1 MKYSAMIL
9 SGLIIVGGLV
19 VGCAASSEARIKAI
33 GEISGQGKLDEAKAE
48 FIKLLKTD
56 PKCVKAHYEL
66 GGIYR
71 ALNDNAN
78 ANTEFNT
85 ALNIDPTFYD
95 AYYELWDMELEN
107 AKAEP
112 VKTEAKTSIKARL
125 DKLLGSAKPT
135 DKLYALAFEIYDKID
150 EKAKSEEVKQLFLS
164 KFPDS
169 DKMDDVGQTAFEQM
183 LAATQGENRPKRA
196 PLGEAFVRDF
206 PRHKMTDIVYRFLL
220 GYYWKEAKPPDPET
234 VSSPHW
240 GLNQPIA
247 DGLGAK
253 VRQYA
258 GAWTASKPESP
269 LALGTSALVYA
280 ELNIDIDQAVKW
292 ANDAVKYIMKDA
304 PTLAEW
310 GQSDKKP
317 VWYYEW
323 QFTDEIRPF
332 QTLDTLGWVYFKKG
346 DLSQAEKYINQAM
359 QYEDFHSRIWY
370 HLGKVYEAQGK
381 LDEALDAL
389 CHSLISRNDVPDAPT
404 AINEL
409 LKKKFPD
416 IRTQP
421 LRAGAVQPPV
431 GAGHGTPD
439 ALADKF
445 QQLPRDLA
453 TKAGIPFFTEVTTE
467 TGLAKVSGRG
477 VAWGDYDNDGRQDI
491 LFNGSYLWRNKGD
504 GTFEDVTAQAKLT
517 GGYGSGVW
525 ADYNNDGFLDFFAF
539 GDADALWKNNGDG
552 TFTNVT
558 AEVNPKMSDGYPT
571 LAVGWGDYDRDGF
584 VDLYVAN
591 YERPFGVG
599 NPDFLWKN
607 IKGERFE
614 DVTASAGVVP
624 TKNMCGR
631 GVNWGDYNNDGWL
644 DIFVSNYR
652 LNPDFLWKNNGN
664 GTFTNVAR
672 EVGVEG
678 KPVNNAY
685 GHTIGSEWA
694 DYDNDGNL
702 DLFQA
707 NLAHPR
713 YITFS
718 NMSYLLHNNG
728 ASRCPEGIRGAP
740 LVSIGAPEYHFTE
753 CRRESGIRYEETHSD
768 AAWGDFD
775 NDGLLDLY
783 IASCYPNVP
792 SFLYRQSPKGKFTDV
807 TWLTGTR
814 ATDTWGCTW
823 ADYDNDGDLD
833 LMVCEQGK
841 VHLFRNEMISNT
853 VIASEPKGGARQSHN
868 WLEVK
873 LVGKDCN
880 KSAIGARLILKTKPQ
895 GEIPIISL
903 SVLNKPGRSSQQYMR
918 EVEGGKG
925 AGNQNSLVQHFGL
938 GDYNGKLDLSVRWP
952 CGKTTTHQVEPNKIV
967 TIQEP

>member
-1 MKYSAMIL
+1 MKYSAFIL
-9 SGLIIVGGLV
+9 AGLIIAGGLV

-33 GEISGQGKLDEAKAE
+33 GELSGQGKLDEAKAE
-48 FIKLLKTD
+48 FIKLLKSD
-56 PKCVKAHYEL
+56 PKCVQAHYEL

-71 ALNDNAN
+71 ALNDNTKAEE
-78 ANTEFNT
+78 EFKT
-85 ALNIDPTFYD
+85 ALAIDPTFYD

-112 VKTEAKTSIKARL
+112 AKTEVKISIKARL
-125 DKLLGSAKPT
+125 DKLLSSDKPT

-169 DKMDDVGQTAFEQM
+169 DKMDEVGQTAFEQM

-206 PRHKMTDIVYRFLL
+206 PRHKMTDVVYRFLL
-220 GYYWKEAKPPDPET
+220 GYYWKEAKPPDPE
-234 VSSPHW
+234 
-240 GLNQPIA
+240 
-247 DGLGAK
+247 K
-253 VRQYA
+253 VKQFA
-258 GAWTASKPESP
+258 VAWTGSKPESP

-280 ELNIDIDQAVKW
+280 ELNLDIDQAVKW
-292 ANDAVKYIMKDA
+292 ASDAVKYIMKDA
-304 PTLAEW
+304 PSLAEW
-310 GQSDKKP
+310 GKSDKKP

-346 DLSQAEKYINQAM
+346 DLVQAEKYINQAM
-359 QYEDFHSRIWY
+359 QYENFHSRIWY
-370 HLGKVYEAQGK
+370 HLGKVYEGQGK
-381 LDEALDAL
+381 LDQALDAY
-389 CHSLISRNDVPDAPT
+389 CHSLISRNDVPDAPL

-416 IRTQP
+416 IGP
-421 LRAGAVQPPV
+421 E
-431 GAGHGTPD
+431 
-439 ALADKF
+439 ALAEKY

-453 TKAGIPFFTEVTTE
+453 TQAGIPFFTEVTTE
-467 TGLAKVSGRG
+467 TELAGVSGSK
-477 VAWGDYDNDGRQDI
+477 VAWGDYDNDGWQDI
-491 LFNGSYLWRNKGD
+491 LFNGGVLWRNKGD
-504 GTFEDVTAQAKLT
+504 GTFEDVTAQAKLA
-517 GGYGSGVW
+517 GGYGGGFW
-525 ADYNNDGFLDFFAF
+525 ADYNNDGWLDFWAI
-539 GDADALWKNNGDG
+539 GDADALWRNNGDG

-558 AEVNPKMSDGYPT
+558 AQVNPKISDGYPT
-571 LAVGWGDYDRDGF
+571 LGGGWGDYDRDGF
-584 VDLYVAN
+584 VDLYAAN

-614 DVTASAGVVP
+614 DVTASAQVVP

-652 LNPDFLWKNNGN
+652 LNPDFLWKNNAD

-685 GHTIGSEWA
+685 GHTIGAEWA

-728 ASRCPEGIRGAP
+728 APD
-740 LVSIGAPEYHFTE
+740 YHFTE

-768 AAWGDFD
+768 VAWGDFD

-792 SFLYRQSPKGKFTDV
+792 SFLYRQFPKGRFTDV

-833 LMVCEQGK
+833 LMVCEQSR
-841 VHLFRNEMISNT
+841 VHLFMNSAETAKANSTEVATAKEMISQT
-853 VIASEPKGGARQSHN
+853 VIASDPKAGQSNN

-873 LVGKDCN
+873 LIGSDCN
-880 KSAIGARLILKTKPQ
+880 RSAIGARLTLILETKPPVNKI
-895 GEIPIISL
+895 GDIPLVSPLLIST
-903 SVLNKPGRSSQQYMR
+903 QQYMR

-938 GDYNGKLDLSVRWP
+938 GNYSGKLELLVLWP
-952 CGKTTTHQVEPNKIV
+952 CGKLILHQVEPGKIV

>member
-1 MKYSAMIL
+1 MKYSAFIL
-9 SGLIIVGGLV
+9 AILIIVGGLAF

-71 ALNDNAN
+71 ALNDNSKAVM
-78 ANTEFNT
+78 EFVT
-85 ALNIDPTFYD
+85 TLAIDPTFYD
-95 AYYELWDMELEN
+95 AYYELWDMKLEK

-112 VKTEAKTSIKARL
+112 AKTEAKASIKTSM

-150 EKAKSEEVKQLFLS
+150 EKAKCEEVKQLFLS

-169 DKMDDVGQTAFEQM
+169 DKMDEMGQSVFEQM
-183 LAATQGENRPKRA
+183 LAATQGENRPKRG

-220 GYYWKEAKPPDPET
+220 GYYWKEAKPPDPE
-234 VSSPHW
+234 
-240 GLNQPIA
+240 
-247 DGLGAK
+247 K
-253 VRQYA
+253 VKQFA

-292 ANDAVKYIMKDA
+292 ATDAVKYIMKDA
-304 PTLAEW
+304 PSLAEW
-310 GQSDKKP
+310 GKSDQKP

-332 QTLDTLGWVYFKKG
+332 QTLDTLGWVYFKQG
-346 DLSQAEKYINQAM
+346 DLAQAEKYINQAM
-359 QYEDFHSRIWY
+359 QYENFHSRIWY

-381 LDEALDAL
+381 SDQALDAL

-409 LKKKFPD
+409 LKKKFPN
-416 IRTQP
+416 I
-421 LRAGAVQPPV
+421 
-431 GAGHGTPD
+431 TPE
-439 ALADKF
+439 ALAEKF
-445 QQLPRDLA
+445 KQLPRDMA
-453 TKAGIPFFTEVTTE
+453 TKAGLPFFTEVTTE
-467 TGLAKVSGRG
+467 TGLAG
-477 VAWGDYDNDGRQDI
+477 VAGSKMAWGDYDNDGWQDI
-491 LFNGSYLWRNKGD
+491 LFNGSMLWRNKGD
-504 GTFEDVTAQAKLT
+504 GTFEDVTAKAKLA
-517 GGYGSGVW
+517 GGYGGGIW
-525 ADYNNDGFLDFFAF
+525 ADYNNDGWLDFWAF
-539 GDADALWKNNGDG
+539 GDADALFKSNCDG

-558 AEVNPKMSDGYPT
+558 AEVNPKLSDGYPT
-571 LAVGWGDYDRDGF
+571 LGAGWGDYDRDGF
-584 VDLYVAN
+584 VDLYAAN

-624 TKNMCGR
+624 SKDRCGR

-664 GTFTNVAR
+664 DTFTNVAR

-728 ASRCPEGIRGAP
+728 GPD
-740 LVSIGAPEYHFTE
+740 YHFTE
-753 CRRESGIRYEETHSD
+753 CRCSSGIRYEETHSD
-768 AAWGDFD
+768 VAWGDFD

-792 SFLYRQSPKGKFTDV
+792 SFLYRQFPKGKFTDV

-841 VHLFRNEMISNT
+841 VHLFRNEMISQQT
-853 VIASEPKGGARQSHN
+853 ASKHN

-873 LVGKDCN
+873 LIGKDCN
-880 KSAIGARLILKTKPQ
+880 RSAIGARLTLILETKPPVNRIE
-895 GEIPIISL
+895 GIPLISPLII
-903 SVLNKPGRSSQQYMR
+903 PTRQYMR

-938 GDYNGKLDLSVRWP
+938 GMFFSKLELEETVSGKANRLAHIELTVRWP
-952 CGKTTTHQVEPNKIV
+952 CGRTTTHSVEPNKIV
-967 TIQEP
+967 TISEP

>member
-1 MKYSAMIL
+1 MKYSAFIL
-9 SGLIIVGGLV
+9 SGLIIASGLV
-19 VGCAASSEARIKAI
+19 AGCAASSEARIKAI

-48 FIKLLKTD
+48 FIKLLKSD

-78 ANTEFNT
+78 AEEEFKT
-85 ALNIDPTFYD
+85 ALTIDPTFYD
-95 AYYELWDMELEN
+95 AYYELWDMELDLANE
-107 AKAEP
+107 EP
-112 VKTEAKTSIKARL
+112 VKTEAKASIKARL
-125 DKLLGSAKPT
+125 DKLLGSEKPT

-150 EKAKSEEVKQLFLS
+150 EKAKCEEIKQLFLS

-183 LAATQGENRPKRA
+183 LAATQGENRPKRG

-220 GYYWKEAKPPDPET
+220 GYYWKEAKPPDPE
-234 VSSPHW
+234 
-240 GLNQPIA
+240 
-247 DGLGAK
+247 K
-253 VRQYA
+253 VKQFA

-280 ELNIDIDQAVKW
+280 ELNLDLDQAVKW
-292 ANDAVKYIMKDA
+292 ATDAVKYIMKDA
-304 PTLAEW
+304 PSLAEW
-310 GQSDKKP
+310 GKSDKKP

-323 QFTDEIRPF
+323 QYADEIRPF

-359 QYEDFHSRIWY
+359 QYENFHSRIWY

-381 LDEALDAL
+381 PDQAMDAL
-389 CHSLISRNDVPDAPT
+389 CRSLISRNDVPDAPT

-416 IRTQP
+416 I
-421 LRAGAVQPPV
+421 
-431 GAGHGTPD
+431 TPD
-439 ALADKF
+439 ALAEKF
-445 QQLPRDLA
+445 KQLPRDLA
-453 TKAGIPFFTEVTTE
+453 IKANIPFFTEVTTE
-467 TGLAKVSGRG
+467 TGLAG
-477 VAWGDYDNDGRQDI
+477 VAGSKMAWGDYDNDGWQDI
-491 LFNGSYLWRNKGD
+491 LFNGSTLWRNKGPAEPS
-504 GTFEDVTAQAKLT
+504 GSGGRWAFEDVTAQAKLSGLPT
-517 GGYGSGVW
+517 GQAGGYGGGIW
-525 ADYNNDGFLDFFAF
+525 ADYNNDGWLDFWAF
-539 GDADALWKNNGDG
+539 GDADALFRNDG
-552 TFTNVT
+552 PAEGGSRPRAGQCTFTNVT
-558 AEVNPKMSDGYPT
+558 AEVNPKMSDGLPT
-571 LAVGWGDYDRDGF
+571 CGVGWGDYDRDGF
-584 VDLYVAN
+584 VDLYAAN
-591 YERPFGVG
+591 HERPFAVG

-607 IKGERFE
+607 ITGEKFE

-624 TKNMCGR
+624 AKNRCGR

-652 LNPDFLWKNNGN
+652 LNPDFLWKNNAN

-728 ASRCPEGIRGAP
+728 GPD
-740 LVSIGAPEYHFTE
+740 YHFTE

-768 AAWGDFD
+768 VAWGDFD

-783 IASCYPNVP
+783 IAACYPNVP
-792 SFLYRQSPKGKFTDV
+792 SFLYRQFPKGKFTDV

-833 LMVCEQGK
+833 LMLCDSK
-841 VHLFRNEMISNT
+841 PHLFRNEMISNNNVIATRNETISNT
-853 VIASEPKGGARQSHN
+853 VIAVPTGRQASDPKGRPVFGERPN
-868 WLEVK
+868 KWLEVK
-873 LVGKDCN
+873 LLGSDCN
-880 KSAIGARLILKTKPQ
+880 KSAIGARLTLKLET
-895 GEIPIISL
+895 IPKVPMLSKIPMVSL
-903 SVLNKPGRSSQQYMR
+903 SRSPRSSVQYMR

-925 AGNQNSLVQHFGL
+925 TGSQNSMVQHFGL
-938 GDYNGKLDLSVRWP
+938 GNYSGVLELTVRWP
-952 CGKTTTHQVEPNKIV
+952 CGRTTTHQVEPNKIV
-967 TIQEP
+967 TISEP